1 MMDVNQREMDIRELA
16 RLVCEECDYKFTPG
30 SDCVSKD
37 GYAYCSTARK
47 FAEVAYDK
55 IDEKTKGLAIVNAR
69 LRNESDAWQSKFN
82 ALFGLFTD
90 VVRKNKKLRAIVESI
105 APHIKILSEQIGKF
119 DEIIAEP
126 DDPTTIICDTKEE

>member
-1 MMDVNQREMDIRELA
+1 MIDDYQREMDIRELA
-16 RLVCEECDYKFTPG
+16 RLVCDECEYKDCPEN
-30 SDCVSKD
+30 DCVSKD
-37 GYAYCSTARK
+37 GYAYCATARK
-47 FAEVAYDK
+47 FAETAYDK

-69 LRNESDAWQSKFN
+69 LRKESEAWQSKFN

-126 DDPTTIICDTKEE
+126 DDPTTIMCDTKEE